1 MKQSIGF
8 TQSLSIIIIF
18 ILIVFALLSATLS
31 YYKAF
36 KINSYITSIVQKYE
50 GYNSLSEAEI
60 NQKLTSMGYRFGSV
74 DCPKKK
80 GHDSV
85 AVVKNREHAYC
96 IYAYDDPK
104 EIKNGYY
111 RYGVLTYIF
120 VELPLGYKFK
130 LPVYSETEPIYRFN
144 G

>member
-36 KINSYITSIVQKYE
+36 KINSNIASIIQKYE
-50 GYNSLSEAEI
+50 GYNSLSEDEI
-60 NQKLTSMGYRFGSV
+60 INRLTSMGYRFGTV

-80 GHDSV
+80 GKDDENNSHR
-85 AVVKNREHAYC
+85 KHAYC
-96 IYAYDDPK
+96 LYRQDA
-104 EIKNGYY
+104 KNGYY
-111 RYGVLTYIF
+111 RYGIMTYIF
-120 VELPLGYKFK
+120 IELPLGYKFK
-130 LPVYSETEPIYRFN
+130 LPVYSETEPIYMFN

>member
-36 KINSYITSIVQKYE
+36 KINSNIASIVQKYE

-60 NQKLTSMGYRFGSV
+60 TNRLTSMGYRFGTI

-80 GHDSV
+80 NKEDEDNS
-85 AVVKNREHAYC
+85 NRKHAYC
-96 IYAYDDPK
+96 LYKYDV
-104 EIKNGYY
+104 KNGYY
-111 RYGVLTYIF
+111 RYGIMTYIF

-130 LPVYSETEPIYRFN
+130 LPVYSETEPIYMFN